1 MQASSFSLPVL
12 IAIICSMALAG
23 RLIAEEEGKSE
34 EIPPK
39 APFNPGQA
47 QSSRLPLPSP
57 YDKMLAIEVAAKGRK
72 IQWGKVYDAVAIDVD
87 ANSSPDKTSAALALG
102 VKIADGLVAVKSQ
115 DVEKLNSCATQ
126 IESLAKKLGAA
137 DEDLKR
143 ARLARENANK
153 GKWLDVFL
161 ELGFLQADIMKTLN
175 RQENA
180 NERKLIIASGW
191 MQGARHVTYYL
202 IEDYDA
208 GMSNVLR
215 EPLLV
220 GELSKEV
227 KELPAKTLAHPRV
240 KALPSAFEQALPL
253 VSIGKDESVSKDN
266 VAKLK
271 SIGDAAVK
279 SALNQ

>member
-1 MQASSFSLPVL
+1 MAGWHGTRSGPAS
-12 IAIICSMALAG
+12 ATWRWLAG
-23 RLIAEEEGKSE
+23 RLTGEETGKSE

-39 APFNPGQA
+39 APFNPSQA

-57 YDKMLAIEVAAKGRK
+57 YDKMLAIEVAAKGKK
-72 IQWGKVYDAVAIDVD
+72 IEWAKVYDAVAIDVD

-102 VKIADGLVAVKSQ
+102 IKIADGLVAVKSQ

-126 IESLAKKLGAA
+126 IESLAKKLGAS
-137 DEDLKR
+137 DEELRR

-175 RQENA
+175 RKENA
-180 NERKLIIASGW
+180 NERKLIVASGW

-208 GMSNVLR
+208 GVSNVLR

-227 KELPAKTLAHPRV
+227 KELPAETLAHARV

-253 VSIGKDESVSKDN
+253 VSIGKEDSVSRDN

-271 SIGDAAVK
+271 SIADLAVR
-279 SALNQ
+279 SALNE

>member
-12 IAIICSMALAG
+12 LAIICSLALTG
-23 RLIAEEEGKSE
+23 RLSGEETGKAE

-39 APFNPGQA
+39 APFNPSQA

-57 YDKMLAIEVAAKGRK
+57 YDKMLAIEVAAKGKK
-72 IQWGKVYDAVAIDVD
+72 IEWAKVYDAVAIDVD
-87 ANSSPDKTSAALALG
+87 ANSAPDKTSAALALG
-102 VKIADGLVAVKSQ
+102 IKIADGLVAVKSQ

-126 IESLAKKLGAA
+126 IESLAKKLGAS
-137 DEDLKR
+137 DEELRR

-175 RQENA
+175 RKENA
-180 NERKLIIASGW
+180 NERKLIVASGW

-202 IEDYDA
+202 MEDYDA

-227 KELPAKTLAHPRV
+227 KELPAETLAHARV
-240 KALPSAFEQALPL
+240 KALPPAFEQALPL
-253 VSIGKDESVSKDN
+253 VSIGKEDSVSKDN

-271 SIGDAAVK
+271 SIADLAVR
-279 SALNQ
+279 SALNE